1 MDLFHQLDV
10 RRSPSSAACIAVWRI
25 WQNLKSCAQRKNDSW
40 DARLI
45 DQLRKRGSDPFKPHD
60 VDFFLAFPT
69 LEAAEAAGR
78 ADCAP
83 KGSTPTLSTTPENGD
98 LRYSLHA
105 HKSMQLTVPDMQEL
119 SRRLTD
125 AAKEKAGRYDGWS
138 AKQVPRGSPAQP
150 VSPSQA
156 SYFFFSVCF
165 LTASAAALMASGSP
179 R

>member
-1 MDLFHQLDV
+1 MNFSTTWVIVFAILGGFI
-10 RRSPSSAACIAVWRI
+10 AAWRI
-25 WQNLKSCAQRKNDSW
+25 WQNLRKLQQRQNDSW

-69 LEAAEAAGR
+69 QDAAERLAGR
-78 ADCAP
+78 LRNEGFDADVVDE
-83 KGSTPTLSTTPENGD
+83 PESGA

-119 SRRLTD
+119 SRRLTE
-125 AAKEKAGRYDGWS
+125 AATARKGRYDGWS
-138 AKQVPRGSPAQP
+138 AKQVPKPADI
-150 VSPSQA
+150 SDR
-156 SYFFFSVCF
+156 
-165 LTASAAALMASGSP
+165 M